1 MNRKALKALITKL
14 QSRSVAFLASAMEP
28 HHPQAEMASP
38 LPSPSEKKHDETAA
52 QASSAWTCA
61 ASPKELYCQPNYAK
75 LILDAFCSGQPV
87 SCMCLQIK
95 SDRLRNHLRG
105 PYPASE
111 GTQFRADD
119 IEYVIHLLEGMSR
132 CETCLRELPSIAQ
145 LHGLSSE
152 TIERYRLFYQSLH
165 RAFFSGG
172 CDTHLNKDLSIDM
185 YCSFAVEQM
194 ERMAASIGRIV
205 EALSAEPRFDQ
216 DAWYVVLNQA
226 ERLMTA
232 ATTLQGR
239 VGQAA
244 RV

>member
-1 MNRKALKALITKL
+1 MNRKALKALISKL

-28 HHPQAEMASP
+28 HHPQVQMAST
-38 LPSPSEKKHDETAA
+38 LLSQSEKNNDETAA
-52 QASSAWTCA
+52 LASSASTCT

-95 SDRLRNHLRG
+95 SDRLRDHLRG
-105 PYPASE
+105 PYPTNE
-111 GTQFRADD
+111 GIQFRADD
-119 IEYVIHLLEGMSR
+119 IEYVFHLLEGMSR
-132 CETCLRELPSIAQ
+132 CEACLHELPSMAQ

-152 TIERYRLFYQSLH
+152 AIERYRLFYQSLH
-165 RAFFSGG
+165 RAFFSRG
-172 CDTHLNKDLSIDM
+172 CDTHHEALQIDM

-216 DAWYVVLNQA
+216 DAWYVVSNQA

-232 ATTLQGR
+232 ATTLQDR
-239 VGQAA
+239 TEQAA